1 MQVTEPPAGVTAA
14 TANGIP
20 VEVTGEPVGLYRFY
34 DAAGQLLYVG
44 ITRNLA
50 TRWSQH
56 QTEKSWWPAVAR
68 KTVVMYG
75 SRREAE
81 LAEGR
86 AIRSESPLH
95 NKAMGRRDKSQ
106 PKQPAPKLPPP
117 RRPHGL
123 TSRDSFAINADL
135 RAYVDDYASRQKIS
149 SVEAVR
155 KFFTDGMIKCL
166 EEELAADVALFEAE
180 QGVGVRPPA
189 A

>member
-1 MQVTEPPAGVTAA
+1 MQVTELPTGVTAA

-20 VEVTGEPVGLYRFY
+20 VEVTDEPAALYRFY
-34 DAAGQLLYVG
+34 DAAERLLYVG
-44 ITRNLA
+44 VSRNLA
-50 TRWSQH
+50 TRWGQH
-56 QTEKSWWPAVAR
+56 ETEKSWWPAVTR

-75 SRREAE
+75 SRKEAE

-95 NKAMGRRDKSQ
+95 NKAMGRRD
-106 PKQPAPKLPPP
+106 PTRPAPKSPPAAA
-117 RRPHGL
+117 RRPQGL